1 MTNIEHLAEAY
12 ASARLAEAIASP
24 GNVAESAKHT
34 PEEIAEAH
42 RKYLEREF
50 DIAMKLLTYAET
62 RDFAKLS
69 NALHLSNANWRKL
82 FCDFAN
88 VDSLPRTQS
97 GLRDF
102 LRAWIGA
109 DEVDRQTAELERIR
123 AEDEAARLAKIAER
137 DRAECLKNGYRFLF
151 SENGGI
157 VETTTFGHILDYV
170 ADLSPSWEL
179 TKRGAFPL
187 IRLFYGS
194 ERIRFIEFRKSG
206 EIKEIKARFP
216 ERETVNA

>member
-1 MTNIEHLAEAY
+1 MPNVERLAEAY
-12 ASARLAEAIASP
+12 ASARLAEALASP
-24 GNVAESAKHT
+24 ENVAESAKRT

-42 RKYLEREF
+42 QSYLEREF
-50 DIAMKLLTYAET
+50 RSATKLLEYAEA

-69 NALHLSNANWRKL
+69 NALHKSNRNWRNL
-82 FCDFAN
+82 FCEYAA
-88 VDSLPRTQS
+88 VPPLPDTQS

-102 LRAWIGA
+102 LRSWIGA

-123 AEDEAARLAKIAER
+123 AEEESSRLAKIAER
-137 DRAECLKNGYRFLF
+137 DREECLKNGYRFCF
-151 SENGGI
+151 SENGG
-157 VETTTFGHILDYV
+157 VMETTTFGRILDYI
-170 ADLSPSWEL
+170 AELSPSWEL

-187 IRLFYGS
+187 VRLFYGNG
-194 ERIRFIEFRKSG
+194 RYIEFRKSG